1 MPVGRDFVLP
11 QRQPFP
17 HGDAQLP
24 LHEVD
29 ARDHLGHGMLDLQ
42 ARVHLDEMETGCI
55 RDEFD
60 RPGADIARD
69 LRGGARRSR
78 GMYCSIRTWS
88 LPNEAAASRLALAI
102 ASASASALATRRI
115 PLPPPPADAL
125 TRTG

>member
-1 MPVGRDFVLP
+1 
-11 QRQPFP
+11 
-17 HGDAQLP
+17 
-24 LHEVD
+24 
-29 ARDHLGHGMLDLQ
+29 MLDLQ

-60 RPGADIARD
+60 RPGADIARG

-78 GMYCSIRTWS
+78 HRGAPFGRDGGRK
-88 LPNEAAASRLALAI
+88 RLLDHLLMPTLKRALAI